1 MSQGVIIGVVVLMMM
16 SSSVGAV
23 ALMMGGSPE
32 AGTVC
37 TPEGTKD
44 ANATYKYDA
53 QGKCA
58 MTCNTGYK
66 NTNGACVRSEYKY
79 EFIKNIE
86 SSHAENFNV
95 HITDIRVDGTRV
107 TSDQIQL
114 HEEPEWA
121 KCNSKDGG
129 YECEGDNYG
138 LNDPEPAS
146 PQFIDMTWSAWKEG
160 QIPVGSKVMT
170 ITTSSKVKEFEIDYF
185 RPKYAPG
192 WIIKE
197 NGKEVLKETANGGS
211 ENTPNPKTIKYT
223 IP

>member
-1 MSQGVIIGVVVLMMM
+1 MSRSTIIGLMVLGMIIC
-16 SSSVGAV
+16 SSSSFIVM
-23 ALMMGGSPE
+23 ALVSGDVNKIPTPSPPPP
-32 AGTVC
+32 VVSS
-37 TPEGTKD
+37 PPPPPPPTK
-44 ANATYKYDA
+44 
-53 QGKCA
+53 
-58 MTCNTGYK
+58 
-66 NTNGACVRSEYKY
+66 YKY

-86 SSHAENFNV
+86 SARTKDFNV
-95 HITDIRVDGTRV
+95 HITDIRVDGKRI

-129 YECEGDNYG
+129 YQCEGTNYG
-138 LNDPEPAS
+138 LNDPEPAN
-146 PQFIDMTWSAWKEG
+146 PTYADLTWSAWKEG

-170 ITTSSKVKEFEIDYF
+170 ITTPSKVKEFEIDYF

-211 ENTPNPKTIKYT
+211 ENTPIPKTVKYT

>member
-1 MSQGVIIGVVVLMMM
+1 MSQVAIIGVLGLMICC
-16 SSSVGAV
+16 SSSSA
-23 ALMMGGSPE
+23 AMLMMGGDDDTSQSSSTTGPPST
-32 AGTVC
+32 GPT
-37 TPEGTKD
+37 TPT
-44 ANATYKYDA
+44 
-53 QGKCA
+53 
-58 MTCNTGYK
+58 
-66 NTNGACVRSEYKY
+66 EYKY
-79 EFIKNIE
+79 EFIKNVE
-86 SSHAENFNV
+86 SAHTENFNV

-114 HEEPEWA
+114 HEEPEHA
-121 KCNSKDGG
+121 KCNSKANG

-146 PQFIDMTWSAWKEG
+146 PQYNDMTWSGWKEG

-197 NGKEVLKETANGGS
+197 NGVEVLKETANGGS
-211 ENTPNPKTIKYT
+211 ENSPNPKTIKYT

>member
-1 MSQGVIIGVVVLMMM
+1 MSQVAIIGVLVLMICC
-16 SSSVGAV
+16 SSSSA
-23 ALMMGGSPE
+23 AAMLMMGGDDDTSPSP
-32 AGTVC
+32 G
-37 TPEGTKD
+37 PSS
-44 ANATYKYDA
+44 
-53 QGKCA
+53 
-58 MTCNTGYK
+58 TGPAPP
-66 NTNGACVRSEYKY
+66 TEYKY
-79 EFIKNIE
+79 EFIKNVE
-86 SSHAENFNV
+86 SSHTENFNV
-95 HITDIRVDGTRV
+95 HITDIRVGGTRI

-114 HEEPEWA
+114 HEEPEHA
-121 KCNSKDGG
+121 KCNSKANG

-138 LNDPEPAS
+138 LNDPEPAN
-146 PQFIDMTWSAWKEG
+146 PTYADLTWSAWKEG

-211 ENTPNPKTIKYT
+211 GNSPYPKTIKYT

>member
-1 MSQGVIIGVVVLMMM
+1 MSQTAILGVVVMLCC
-16 SSSVGAV
+16 SSSFAMV
-23 ALMMGGSPE
+23 MMRGGDD
-32 AGTVC
+32 
-37 TPEGTKD
+37 K
-44 ANATYKYDA
+44 K
-53 QGKCA
+53 
-58 MTCNTGYK
+58 TGPTEPIEPAPPTQY
-66 NTNGACVRSEYKY
+66 VY

-86 SSHAENFNV
+86 SARTKDFNV
-95 HITDIRVDGTRV
+95 HITDIRVDGKRI

-129 YECEGDNYG
+129 YQCEGTNYG
-138 LNDPEPAS
+138 LNDPEPAN
-146 PQFIDMTWSAWKEG
+146 PTYADLTWSAWKEG

-170 ITTSSKVKEFEIDYF
+170 ITTPSKVKEFEIDYF

-211 ENTPNPKTIKYT
+211 KKTPNPKTVNTLIT
-223 IP
+223 CS